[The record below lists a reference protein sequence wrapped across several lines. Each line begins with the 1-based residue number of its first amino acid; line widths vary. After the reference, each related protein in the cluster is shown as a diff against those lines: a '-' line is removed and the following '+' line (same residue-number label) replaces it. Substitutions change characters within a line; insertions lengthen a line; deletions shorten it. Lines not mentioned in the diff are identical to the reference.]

1 MNTTDRVSENT
12 NNLSANIIQSG
23 VVTFAWPGEFT
34 DTGSTI
40 GDTPPREA
48 YYGTKSVLLN
58 VNSNTIPYV
67 FAWYSI
73 GAFSTSY
80 FAMNLIDDYENPYE
94 KWNKGWFSFTKTG
107 SQLYLNFYILD
118 SQADLA
124 NGVRVY
130 YRVTSANATES
141 SGL

>member
-1 MNTTDRVSENT
+1 MNTTNKVSENT

-23 VVTFAWPGEFT
+23 VITFIWSGDFT
-34 DTGSTI
+34 DTGTTI

-58 VNSNTIPYV
+58 VSKDTIPYV
-67 FAWYSI
+67 FAWYSV
-73 GAFSTSY
+73 GASATSWL
-80 FAMNLIDDYENPYE
+80 AMNHYGDFENPYE
-94 KWNKGWFSFTKTG
+94 AWNKAWFSFTKSG
-107 SQLYLNFYILD
+107 SQLNLNFYILD
-118 SQADLA
+118 EQNSLS
-124 NGVRVY
+124 NNVHVY